1 MPESRRNRP
10 LRRSGTASSV
20 AVIVL
25 VIAVAI
31 GIGVWQDRETG
42 PVAPGE
48 VGLIDQVAPDV
59 PDAETLST
67 APEAGALAP
76 NFRLETVGGEV
87 LELSDLRGTPI
98 FLNFWATWCFFCL
111 TEMPAMQVV
120 ADEYGD
126 QVVVMGVNAGDSPED
141 ARTYASNFD
150 IRYTLALDTQLEITE
165 AYSVRQMP
173 TSVFIDEHGVIADV
187 IYGVLVP
194 DQMRENIDAML
205 DADAARAE
213 LSAGMSQRTGIAP
226 LAAATTRR
234 LCWSA

>member
-1 MPESRRNRP
+1 MSDSTQNRQARRP
-10 LRRSGTASSV
+10 GAAGSV

-31 GIGVWQDRETG
+31 GVGVWQDRETG
-42 PVAPGE
+42 PVAPDE

-59 PDAETLST
+59 ADANALST

-87 LELSDLRGTPI
+87 LELADLRGTPI

-165 AYSVRQMP
+165 AYAVRQMP
-173 TSVFIDEHGVIADV
+173 TSVFIDEHGVVASV
-187 IYGVLVP
+187 IYGVIVP

-205 DADAARAE
+205 NAAVAKAE
-213 LSAGMSQRTGIAP
+213 LSAGMSPRTGIAP

-234 LCWSA
+234 LCCSA